1 MKHEKIIF
9 SSLPAIF
16 FIAGMIFLLNSR
28 LNLSTVINLQYTAV
42 DIFLKELIENDLQSG
57 FVTSFKYLWDNV
69 VWVVIVFLVLISLG
83 LVAYTYF
90 FNKLDF
96 RIVIVSQTIFVLTSF
111 ILLNF
116 SLISLFIAVSLFVGV
131 LWMYKTFERGK
142 NDFSTGFSVIST
154 RLHLLPL
161 FLCVGIFLT
170 ILMNLQVYDKMI
182 SESNLNFIGSF
193 IPNSTDIQNVQKAQI
208 EQISEG
214 FKSSLTAQY
223 QILPADVRTQCSSMY
238 GAMIQGFDDYKE
250 ETFDE
255 IDKQQFQ
262 FGGMDVLQGIPGLG
276 LMSKITPIFI
286 VFSIYAFLS
295 VMNILVGIL
304 GSIVYSVI
312 MKIKPEKIDS

>member
-154 RLHLLPL
+154 RLNLLNL